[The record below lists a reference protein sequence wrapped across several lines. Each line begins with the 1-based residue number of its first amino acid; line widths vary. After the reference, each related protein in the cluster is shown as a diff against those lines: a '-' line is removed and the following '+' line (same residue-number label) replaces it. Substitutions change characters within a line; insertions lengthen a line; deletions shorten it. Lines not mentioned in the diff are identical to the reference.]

1 MSCIEIQING
11 EAESISSGASLS
23 DIIHQFGLPE
33 LGCVFSIN
41 NVVIPR
47 SNWNT
52 TQVNQGDAISLF
64 QAFAGG

>member
-11 EAESISSGASLS
+11 EAESILSGASLS
-23 DIIHQFGLPE
+23 DIIQQFGLPE